1 MRLWTVS
8 DFHLEL
14 TRRLELPGGGAGPD
28 FELIVVLA
36 TRFRAQKVAW
46 RDCLTRHNNGG
57 RND

>member
-14 TRRLELPGGGAGPD
+14 THRWELPVGGAGPD

-36 TRFRAQKVAW
+36 TCFRAQRSMA
-46 RDCLTRHNNGG
+46 RLLDATQ
-57 RND
+57 